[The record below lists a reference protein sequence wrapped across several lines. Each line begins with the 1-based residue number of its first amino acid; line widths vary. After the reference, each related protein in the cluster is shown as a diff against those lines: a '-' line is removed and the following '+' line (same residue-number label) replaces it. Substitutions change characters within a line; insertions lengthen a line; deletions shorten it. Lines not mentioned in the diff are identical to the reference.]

1 MYAKAIAVVFFIA
14 VLIFFLTRRE
24 KYEEPPAQA
33 ENDVLNHELSVC
45 GGNNDCIIQVLK
57 QSAGRRKSAKK
68 NM

>member
-1 MYAKAIAVVFFIA
+1 MYVKAIAIVFFIA

-33 ENDVLNHELSVC
+33 EDDVLNHELSVC
-45 GGNNDCIIQVLK
+45 GDNNECIIQVLK
-57 QSAGRRKSAKK
+57 QAGRRKSAKK